1 MRQAFRAMLRICPH
15 PSSTTAIVP
24 FLFCSPRCAKW
35 FIIPPA
41 YQQAIYRATARTAH
55 WKSMMSYRLGFAADR
70 PRAHVS
76 SKRNWK
82 VALSRVFDYR
92 MQNHV
97 PGAT

>member
-1 MRQAFRAMLRICPH
+1 
-15 PSSTTAIVP
+15 
-24 FLFCSPRCAKW
+24 
-35 FIIPPA
+35 
-41 YQQAIYRATARTAH
+41 
-55 WKSMMSYRLGFAADR
+55 MMSYRLGFAADR

-97 PGAT
+97 PGATKHAGALVNQKQCDATGPMI